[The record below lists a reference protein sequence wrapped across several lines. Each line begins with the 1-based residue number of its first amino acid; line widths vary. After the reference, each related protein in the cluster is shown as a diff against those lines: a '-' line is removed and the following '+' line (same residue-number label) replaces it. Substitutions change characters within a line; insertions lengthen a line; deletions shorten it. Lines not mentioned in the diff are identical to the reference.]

1 MKYMT
6 FMATD
11 SEAEPYIVG
20 EDHISEWVEETLASG
35 VNIIGDRI
43 RDREEGRVVRV
54 RNGELLV
61 TDGPFTES
69 KEWINGW
76 NLLEFTDLDEAIE
89 VMSRHPVARFGQ
101 VEIRPLYSEHG
112 VAGIDLALPYGQ
124 GPRFLMFVVVDPE
137 PDTDPSPEPDIE
149 EWVQTMDARGA
160 RVGGQRLR
168 GPEDATIVRLRDGE
182 VLVTDGPFTESKEWI
197 AGFDLLN
204 TATMDEAI
212 EVASKHPMA
221 RAGRIELREAW
232 PLDL

>member
-6 FMATD
+6 FMVTD
-11 SEAEPYIVG
+11 SEAEPYIPG
-20 EDHISEWVEETLASG
+20 EDGISGWVEETLASG
-35 VNIIGDRI
+35 ANIIGDRI

-76 NLLEFTDLDEAIE
+76 NLVEFADLDEAIE
-89 VMSRHPVARFGQ
+89 VMSKHPVARFGQ
-101 VEIRPLYSEHG
+101 IEIRPLWSESG
-112 VAGIDLALPYGQ
+112 VAGIDLTLPYGQ
-124 GPRFLMFVVVDPE
+124 GPKFIMFVVVDPE
-137 PDTDPSPEPDIE
+137 PDTDTSEEPDIE
-149 EWVQTMDARGA
+149 DWVETMDARGA

-168 GPEDATIVRLRDGE
+168 GTEDATLLRLRDGE
-182 VLVTDGPFTESKEWI
+182 ILVTDGPFTESKEWI

-204 TATMDEAI
+204 VDTMDEAI
-212 EVASKHPMA
+212 EVARKHPMA